1 MKCVLIVSEGAEV
14 LFCWADEDF
23 EKKLHNRYSQSD
35 DFLQSPTFGDSIN
48 TLFAPLI
55 ISCVTLLEKIG
66 DTYTCFTTE
75 NEHLCVL
82 HMFGECLFIA
92 VNGDGSETEDDLRR
106 KLYVLKRLTEVHF
119 GLVTLDGQLIR
130 KELRPPDS
138 DQRILVWKTF
148 QSLLLTYS
156 TLRNE
161 DQSFAVEAVER
172 LIHPKLCEQCIE
184 FLEKQIVQYI
194 NSSNERGGEEVLH
207 AFILVNTKLLALF
220 SSRNASSLRPA
231 DLLSL
236 ILIVQD
242 LYPVYSTPP
251 DQNVQD
257 IEDNVAQE
265 EYFTPNPSPSAT
277 SSGDGS
283 WLDDA
288 SSTSSLGDPEIQIAE
303 DSLKILSGPLPESTN
318 TRRVF
323 LDANLRDGY
332 CPMMP
337 HSMYCLPLWNG
348 MSLVLLTKFSGSH
361 LGLSLYQLLDGF
373 NMMEKKLTEG
383 QDIHHILRSHPFM
396 AELRQRT
403 DRFVKSLGGRETP
416 LQNTWL
422 EFKNKAFS
430 RNESGTP
437 AELVQACKNVKRQ
450 LCSVYRQ
457 LFLSSPIRGTHALS
471 LNIQTRV
478 RKQVQEKLVDW
489 KDFLLVKSKR
499 NITMVTY
506 LEDFPGLVHFIYV
519 DRTVGQM
526 MAPCINIE
534 DKSTTDLGSS
544 VLANFIKNKVWSLIG
559 LSRRYLQKGY
569 TTLVFRD
576 GDYYCCY
583 FLWFENESG
592 DKLEVIDVPV
602 LGDDSAPIGMLAG
615 EYYRKLLRYYCKNH
629 PADPV
634 KCYELLTL
642 HLGIIPP
649 DFIVQ
654 QCHDLAR
661 KLWEPSRIPLL

>member
-14 LFCWADEDF
+14 LFCWADEEF
-23 EKKLHNRYSQSD
+23 EKNLHSRYSSSE
-35 DFLQSPTFGDSIN
+35 FLQSPTFGDSIN

-66 DTYTCFTTE
+66 DTYTCFTGE
-75 NEHLCVL
+75 NGHLCVL

-92 VNGDGSETEDDLRR
+92 VNGDGLETEDDLRR

-119 GLVTLDGQLIR
+119 GLITLDGQLIR
-130 KELRPPDS
+130 RELRPSDS
-138 DQRILVWKTF
+138 DQRNLVWKTF

-194 NSSNERGGEEVLH
+194 NGSNERGGEEVLH
-207 AFILVNTKLLALF
+207 AFILVNTKLLAFF
-220 SSRNASSLRPA
+220 SSRNASSLRSA

-242 LYPVYSTPP
+242 LYPGFSVPQE
-251 DQNVQD
+251 QNAQD
-257 IEDNVAQE
+257 TEDNVATE
-265 EYFTPNPSPSAT
+265 EYYTPNPSPSAT
-277 SSGDGS
+277 SSGEGS
-283 WLDDA
+283 WIDDE

-303 DSLKILSGPLPESTN
+303 DSLKILSGSLPESTN

-323 LDANLRDGY
+323 LDANLREGY

-337 HSMYCLPLWNG
+337 HSMYCLPLWHG
-348 MSLVLLTKFSGSH
+348 MSLVLLTKFSGSQ

-373 NMMEKKLTEG
+373 NMMEKKLMEG
-383 QDIHHILRSHPFM
+383 QDIQHIIRSHPYM
-396 AELRQRT
+396 ADLRQRT
-403 DRFVKSLGGRETP
+403 DRFVKNLGGRETP

-430 RNESGTP
+430 RNETGTP
-437 AELVQACKNVKRQ
+437 AELTQACKNVKRQ

-457 LFLSSPIRGTHALS
+457 LFLSSPISGTHSLS

-478 RKQVQEKLVDW
+478 RKHVQEKLMDW
-489 KDFLLVKSKR
+489 KEFLLVKSKR

-526 MAPCINIE
+526 VAPCINLE
-534 DKSTTDLGSS
+534 DKSTSELGNS

-569 TTLVFRD
+569 TTLTFRD

-583 FLWFENESG
+583 FLWFENEAG

-615 EYYRKLLRYYCKNH
+615 EYYRKLLRYYSKNH
-629 PADPV
+629 QADLV

-649 DFIVQ
+649 DFIIQ
-654 QCHDLAR
+654 QCQDLAR

>member
-1 MKCVLIVSEGAEV
+1 MKCILIVSEGAEV
-14 LFCWADEDF
+14 LFCWADEEF
-23 EKKLHNRYSQSD
+23 EKNLHSRYSVCD
-35 DFLQSPTFGDSIN
+35 ELLQSPNFGDSIN

-55 ISCVTLLEKIG
+55 ISCMTLLEKIG
-66 DTYTCFTTE
+66 DTYTCFTAE
-75 NEHLCVL
+75 NGHLCVL

-92 VNGDGSETEDDLRR
+92 VNGDGAENEDDLRR
-106 KLYVLKRLTEVHF
+106 KIYVLKRLTEVHF
-119 GLVTLDGQLIR
+119 GLVTLDGQLIK

-138 DQRILVWKTF
+138 DQRNLVWKTF
-148 QSLLLTYS
+148 QSLLLTYGR
-156 TLRNE
+156 LRHE

-194 NSSNERGGEEVLH
+194 NGSSERGGEEVLH

-242 LYPVYSTPP
+242 LYPGINLLQEPSVLGT
-251 DQNVQD
+251 
-257 IEDNVAQE
+257 EDSAASE
-265 EYFTPNPSPSAT
+265 EYYTPDPSPT
-277 SSGDGS
+277 
-283 WLDDA
+283 
-288 SSTSSLGDPEIQIAE
+288 TSSLGGGSWRDDDSSVSSLGDIEIQIAE
-303 DSLKILSGPLPESTN
+303 DSLKTLVGPVPESTN

-323 LDANLRDGY
+323 LDANLREGY

-337 HSMYCLPLWNG
+337 HSMYCLPLWHG
-348 MSLVLLTKFSGSH
+348 MSLILLTKFSGRH
-361 LGLSLYQLLDGF
+361 IALSLYQLLDGF
-373 NMMEKKLTEG
+373 SMMEKKLLEG
-383 QDIHHILRSHPFM
+383 QEIHQVLRSNPIM
-396 AELRQRT
+396 SELKQRT
-403 DRFVKSLGGRETP
+403 DRFVKSLGGREVQ
-416 LQNTWL
+416 LHNIWL
-422 EFKNKAFS
+422 EFKSKVFS
-430 RNESGTP
+430 RNETASQ
-437 AELVQACKNVKRQ
+437 ADIIQACGNVKRH

-457 LFLSSPIRGTHALS
+457 LFLASPISGTHALS

-478 RKQVQEKLVDW
+478 RNRVQEKLMDW
-489 KDFLLVKSKR
+489 KEFLLVKSKR

-526 MAPCINIE
+526 VAPSMNIE
-534 DKSTTDLGSS
+534 DKATTELGNSL
-544 VLANFIKNKVWSLIG
+544 LANFIKNKVWFLIG

-569 TTLVFRD
+569 TTLTFRD

-583 FLWFENESG
+583 FLWFENEAG
-592 DKLEVIDVPV
+592 DKLEAIDVPV

-615 EYYRKLLRYYCKNH
+615 EYYRKLLRYYSKNH
-629 PADPV
+629 PAELV

-649 DFIVQ
+649 EFIIQ
-654 QCHDLAR
+654 QCRDLAR
-661 KLWEPSRIPLL
+661 KLWEPSRLPLL

>member
-1 MKCVLIVSEGAEV
+1 MKCVLIVSDGAEV
-14 LFCWADEDF
+14 LFCWADEEF
-23 EKKLHNRYSQSD
+23 EKNLNSKYSLPD
-35 DFLQSPTFGDSIN
+35 EFLQCPTFSDIIN
-48 TLFAPLI
+48 TQFAPLI

-66 DTYTCFTTE
+66 DTYTCFTAE
-75 NEHLCVL
+75 NGHLCVL

-92 VNGDGSETEDDLRR
+92 VNGDESETEDDLRR

-138 DQRILVWKTF
+138 DQRNLVWKTF
-148 QSLLLTYS
+148 QSLLQTYS

-242 LYPVYSTPP
+242 LYPAISAPP
-251 DQNVQD
+251 EQNAQD
-257 IEDNVAQE
+257 IEDNVATE
-265 EYFTPNPSPSAT
+265 EYYTPNPSPSDT
-277 SSGDGS
+277 NSGGS
-283 WLDDA
+283 WRDDV
-288 SSTSSLGDPEIQIAE
+288 SSTSSLEESEIQIAE
-303 DSLKILSGPLPESTN
+303 DSLNILPGPLPESTN

-323 LDANLRDGY
+323 LDANLREGY

-337 HSMYCLPLWNG
+337 HSMYCLPLWQG
-348 MSLVLLTKFSGSH
+348 MSLVLLTKFSGSQ

-373 NMMEKKLTEG
+373 NIMEKKLLEG
-383 QDIHHILRSHPFM
+383 QDIQHIIRSHPFI
-396 AELRQRT
+396 ADLRQRT
-403 DRFVKSLGGRETP
+403 DRFVKSLGVRENP
-416 LQNTWL
+416 LQHTWL

-430 RNESGTP
+430 RNETGTP
-437 AELVQACKNVKRQ
+437 AELAQACKNVKRQ

-457 LFLSSPIRGTHALS
+457 LFLSSPISGTHALS

-478 RKQVQEKLVDW
+478 RKHVQEKLMDW
-489 KDFLLVKSKR
+489 KEFLLVKSKR

-526 MAPCINIE
+526 LAPCINIE
-534 DKSTTDLGSS
+534 DNSTSELGNSL
-544 VLANFIKNKVWSLIG
+544 LANFIKNKVWSLIG

-569 TTLVFRD
+569 TTLTFRD

-583 FLWFENESG
+583 FLWFENEAG
-592 DKLEVIDVPV
+592 EKLEVIDVPV

-615 EYYRKLLRYYCKNH
+615 EYYRKLIRFYSKNH
-629 PADPV
+629 QAELV

-649 DFIVQ
+649 DFIIQ
-654 QCHDLAR
+654 QCHDLAH

>member
-14 LFCWADEDF
+14 LFCWADEEF
-23 EKKLHNRYSQSD
+23 EKNLHSKYFHSD
-35 DFLQSPTFGDSIN
+35 ESLQSPTFGDSIN
-48 TLFAPLI
+48 TLLAPLI

-66 DTYTCFTTE
+66 DTYTCFTAE
-75 NEHLCVL
+75 NGHLCVL

-92 VNGDGSETEDDLRR
+92 VNGDGLENEDDLRR

-119 GLVTLDGQLIR
+119 GLVTLDGQLIK
-130 KELRPPDS
+130 KELRPSDS
-138 DQRILVWKTF
+138 DQRNLVWKTF
-148 QSLLLTYS
+148 QSLLLTYN

-172 LIHPKLCEQCIE
+172 LIHPKLCEHCIE
-184 FLEKQIVQYI
+184 FLEKQIVHYI
-194 NSSNERGGEEVLH
+194 NNSNERGGEEVLH

-242 LYPVYSTPP
+242 LYPGFGAPQVPG
-251 DQNVQD
+251 QD
-257 IEDNVAQE
+257 IEDNVAAE
-265 EYFTPNPSPSAT
+265 EYFTPNPSPSTT
-277 SSGDGS
+277 SSGGS
-283 WLDDA
+283 WMDDA
-288 SSTSSLGDPEIQIAE
+288 SSTSSQGDPEIQIAE

-323 LDANLRDGY
+323 LDANLREGY

-337 HSMYCLPLWNG
+337 HSMYCLPLWQG
-348 MSLVLLTKFSGSH
+348 MSLVLLTKFSGSQ

-373 NMMEKKLTEG
+373 SMMERKLLEG
-383 QDIHHILRSHPFM
+383 QDMQHIIRSHPFM
-396 AELRQRT
+396 ADLRQRT

-430 RNESGTP
+430 RNETGTP
-437 AELVQACKNVKRQ
+437 AELAQACKNVKHQ

-457 LFLSSPIRGTHALS
+457 LFLSSPISGTHALP
-471 LNIQTRV
+471 LNMQTRV
-478 RKQVQEKLVDW
+478 RKHVQEKLMDW

-526 MAPCINIE
+526 LAPSINIE
-534 DKSTTDLGSS
+534 DKSTSELGNS
-544 VLANFIKNKVWSLIG
+544 VLANFIKNKIWSLIG

-569 TTLVFRD
+569 TTLTFRD

-583 FLWFENESG
+583 FLWFENEAG
-592 DKLEVIDVPV
+592 EKLEVIDVPV

-615 EYYRKLLRYYCKNH
+615 DYYRKLLRYYSKNH
-629 PADPV
+629 QAELV
-634 KCYELLTL
+634 KCYELLTM
-642 HLGIIPP
+642 HLGIIPS
-649 DFIVQ
+649 DFIIQ

-661 KLWEPSRIPLL
+661 KLWEPSHIPLL